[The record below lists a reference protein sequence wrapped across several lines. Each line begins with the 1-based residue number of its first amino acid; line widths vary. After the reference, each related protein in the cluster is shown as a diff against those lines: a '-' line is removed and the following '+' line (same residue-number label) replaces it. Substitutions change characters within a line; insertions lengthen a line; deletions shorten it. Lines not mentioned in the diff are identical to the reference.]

1 MIPAIAAIAT
11 TKAIEFFV
19 SGFALGL
26 TLINSNKK

>member
-1 MIPAIAAIAT
+1 MISAMAVIGT

-26 TLINSNKK
+26 TLVNSNKK